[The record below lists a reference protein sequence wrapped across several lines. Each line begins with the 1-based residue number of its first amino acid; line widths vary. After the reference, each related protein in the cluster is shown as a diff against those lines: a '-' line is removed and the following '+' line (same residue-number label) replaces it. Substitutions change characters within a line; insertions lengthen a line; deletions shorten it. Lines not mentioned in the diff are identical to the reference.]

1 MRRLRFLLIGAL
13 LCGASL
19 VAAPSIK
26 VTPATLTFT
35 YQEGS
40 AALPAAQTLAISA
53 ASGAASTTVVVNTGG
68 SQWITCSPNLG
79 KTALA
84 VKVSVNP
91 TSLPIGQYSETL
103 VLTTPE
109 TTGEP
114 ITVPVTLVI
123 RAAPA
128 DIRVTPTTVNV
139 AYRLGDAPPQA
150 VNVGL
155 TTTGGLLSYSAS
167 ATGTKWLRVAP
178 AGGAIFPGFRTNIGI
193 TVDTADLVPGAQK
206 GTLTIATPDAVT
218 KTTTVSV
225 NLSVQPGQPVA
236 NSLWPPRINVG
247 ASDSTVTITGE
258 RYYSGTT
265 VKTGTTV
272 LKSTVLGPNALN
284 VVIPA
289 SLMATPGT
297 IPLVVANPDPGGG
310 AAGPIQF
317 EVLPPGPLLLSVVN
331 AASQLPSSL
340 APSTVFTIYGSGL
353 GPDTLASFDGSTP
366 YLPTTLGNTRVYI
379 NGVAVPLIYTSA
391 RQVSAVAP
399 NSLVADRAHMIEVEY
414 GPLRS
419 LPFPILSVAAGP
431 ALFTTSGTGTGN
443 AAAFQVDAVT
453 GAYSLNS
460 DKTPASKGSVLVLYA
475 TGIAPLP
482 PVPPDGFVAIGPSNS
497 NLQNLSVLLGDSPAD
512 LLYAGYAPG
521 LVVGIVQINVRVP
534 ETTPT
539 GKAVPILLKV
549 GNATSQ
555 AGVTLNVK

>member
-1 MRRLRFLLIGAL
+1 MRCLQVSLFGAL
-13 LCGASL
+13 LWGATL

-103 VLTTPE
+103 ILTTPE
-109 TTGEP
+109 TTGDP
-114 ITVPVTLVI
+114 IIVPVTLVI
-123 RAAPA
+123 RAAPS
-128 DIRVTPTTVNV
+128 DIRVTPTTL
-139 AYRLGDAPPQA
+139 AITHRLGDAPPLP

-155 TTTGGLLSYSAS
+155 NTTGGLLSYSAS
-167 ATGTKWLRVAP
+167 VTGTKWMRVAP
-178 AGGAIFPGFRTNIGI
+178 AGGAVFPGFRTNVSV
-193 TVDTADLVPGAQK
+193 TVDIADLTPGAQK

-218 KTTTVSV
+218 KTTTVTV

-236 NSLWPPRINVG
+236 NSIWPPRINVG
-247 ASDSTVTITGE
+247 ATDSTVTITGE
-258 RYYSGTT
+258 RYFSGTT
-265 VKTGTTV
+265 VKTGNTV
-272 LKSTVLGPNALN
+272 LKTTILGPNALN
-284 VVIPA
+284 VVIPG
-289 SLMATPGT
+289 SLMAVPGN

-310 AAGPIQF
+310 AAGAINF
-317 EVLPPGPLLLSVVN
+317 EVLPPGPLLLAVVN
-331 AASQLPSSL
+331 AASQLPTAL
-340 APSTVFTIYGSGL
+340 APATVFTIYGSGL

-379 NGVAVPLIYTSA
+379 NGAAVPLIYTSN
-391 RQVSAVAP
+391 RQLSAVTP
-399 NSLVADRAHMIEVEY
+399 STLEPDRAHMIEVEY
-414 GPLRS
+414 GAFRS
-419 LPFPILSVAAGP
+419 LPFPFLSVAASP
-431 ALFTTSGTGTGN
+431 ALFTTTGTGNGN
-443 AAAFQVDAVT
+443 AAAFQVDPVT

-475 TGIAPLP
+475 TGIAPVQP
-482 PVPPDGFVAIGPSNS
+482 IPPDGFVAIGPSN
-497 NLQNLSVLLGDSPAD
+497 NNIQGLSVLLGDSPAD

-521 LVVGIVQINVRVP
+521 LVVGIVQINARVP

-549 GNATSQ
+549 GSATSQ